1 MEMDLNKI
9 TSGFLR
15 QMFLLDDGGA
25 TSWSAGTE
33 QSGAEWRVAGMRI
46 ICYLFV
52 VGGKL
57 LFR

>member
-15 QMFLLDDGGA
+15 QMFLLVEGG
-25 TSWSAGTE
+25 TTR
-33 QSGAEWRVAGMRI
+33 AEWRVAGMRI
-46 ICYLFV
+46 ICYIFV

-57 LFR
+57 LLR